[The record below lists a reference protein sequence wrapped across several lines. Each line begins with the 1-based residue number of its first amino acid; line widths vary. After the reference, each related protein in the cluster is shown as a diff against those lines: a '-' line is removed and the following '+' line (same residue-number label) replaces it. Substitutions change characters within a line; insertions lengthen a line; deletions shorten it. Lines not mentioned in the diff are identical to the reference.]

1 MSAIAMKFTLAF
13 LCALGAASAADPF
26 AITHQFANRNAH
38 SLIGLPM
45 GSHKTLVEKDGSLR
59 WSQWSLKR
67 KPLDSPFGFSG
78 QMDGALDMKSFQ
90 IDGDRE
96 TPLPP
101 GPQSLHEGRY
111 PFVVTQL
118 TAGDLALEELAF
130 AAEAGMQG
138 LDVVRLQAANRSGRS
153 LMLETRLSG
162 KHYNLPGHARQNTL
176 VTRDGYEIVLVQ
188 PSTTACV
195 PKTGGL
201 TLACRWTVPAN
212 STQTLWLMVPY
223 DLGAA
228 NQSAINGETGDTLL
242 ARAQGSWQAIWAKGP
257 QIHLPEKTLEDF
269 FYSSFAYVLILTE
282 YDAAGDFWILDGPG
296 GYRQFW
302 GRGEYFQ
309 ARALHLL
316 GRSDLARESLEHA
329 FHIQMDD
336 GEWDGP
342 PISGWPSW
350 DNIGG
355 NAAGAWEYYSFTR
368 DRAWLARAYPHL
380 LAAARWVGYHR
391 EESDLESDVESID
404 PPAGAKPTR
413 RAIPWSC
420 KAETAPKL
428 QPGEKPYWSGLLPWS
443 YGDSGIPE
451 GHAFPHNF
459 FALYA
464 VECARKAAVELGNQE
479 DARWL
484 RSEYDSYHDA
494 IFASIQRALKLEQGT
509 PASLP
514 AMPVS
519 PEAAWSQS
527 FVAVYPT
534 DLFKPDDPL
543 ITGLLTRV
551 ERSMRQGLPT
561 NMAWLGFGGVWPG
574 NSMNV
579 AEVYLRRG
587 DVAKAANLLVATL
600 NHSYFTN
607 VWREEIRVDKT
618 VPTTCPNS
626 TNNRNL
632 DNQMGTGD
640 MPEAWANANLVNLV
654 RDMLLLERDGALDIL
669 AGIPADWIGVGD
681 EISVRNAPTL
691 LGGPASYRLS
701 YPAAGKM
708 VLELDAPIDP
718 VDVIARF
725 PLPDGRT
732 IRSIAINGLTSRR
745 PASSTVKLEKVH
757 ARTHVEIQF

>member
-1 MSAIAMKFTLAF
+1 MSANVMKLTLAF
-13 LCALGAASAADPF
+13 LCALRAALAADPF
-26 AITHQFANRNAH
+26 TITHQFANRNAH

-78 QMDGALDMKSFQ
+78 QMDGALAIENFR

-96 TPLPP
+96 TPLQA
-101 GPQSLHEGRY
+101 GPQSLYQGRY
-111 PFVVTQL
+111 PFVETQL

-130 AAEAGMQG
+130 AAEAGSQG
-138 LDVVRLQAANRSGRS
+138 LDAVRLRVTNQSGRA
-153 LMLETRLSG
+153 LALETRLSG
-162 KHYNLPGHARQNTL
+162 KHYNLPGHARQSTL
-176 VTRDGYEIVLVQ
+176 VTRDGFEIVLVQ
-188 PSTTACV
+188 PAAAACV
-195 PKTGGL
+195 PKINGL

-212 STQTLWLMVPY
+212 STQTLWLKVPY
-223 DLGAA
+223 DLPSA
-228 NQSAINGETGDTLL
+228 NEPAIDSETGEALL
-242 ARAQGSWQAIWAKGP
+242 ARARDSWQAIWAKGP
-257 QIHLPEKTLEDF
+257 QIHLPLKALENF
-269 FYSSFAYVLILTE
+269 FYSTIAYVLILTE

-316 GRSDLARESLEHA
+316 GRSDLARASLEHA

-355 NAAGAWEYYSFTR
+355 NAAGAWEYYRFTR
-368 DRAWLARAYPHL
+368 DRTWLEHAYPHL
-380 LAAARWVGYHR
+380 LAAARWIGYHR
-391 EESDLESDVESID
+391 EESDLEGAGV
-404 PPAGAKPTR
+404 PAGAKPVR

-420 KAETAPKL
+420 KAETEPKL

-464 VECARKAAVELGNQE
+464 VECARKAAVELGKQE
-479 DARWL
+479 DAAWL
-484 RSEYDSYHDA
+484 RSEYDSYRDA
-494 IFASIQRALKLEQGT
+494 IMASLQRSLKLEQGT
-509 PASLP
+509 PAYLP
-514 AMPVS
+514 AMPVA

-527 FVAVYPT
+527 FVSVYPT
-534 DLFKPDDPL
+534 ELFKPDDPL
-543 ITGLLTRV
+543 ITGLLTRI

-579 AEVYLRRG
+579 AEVYLRRSE
-587 DVAKAANLLVATL
+587 VAKAAAMLVATL
-600 NHSYFTN
+600 NHSYSTN

-618 VPTTCPNS
+618 VPTACPNS

-654 RDMLLLERDGALDIL
+654 RDMLLLERDGALDVL

-681 EISVRNAPTL
+681 EISVRDAPTL

-708 VLELDAPIDP
+708 VLELDAPKEP
-718 VDVIARF
+718 VDVIVRF
-725 PLPDGRT
+725 PIPEARTIHALLIDGRT
-732 IRSIAINGLTSRR
+732 NAGPTGPI
-745 PASSTVKLEKVH
+745 VKLEKVR
-757 ARTHVEIQF
+757 APTRVEIQF

>member
-1 MSAIAMKFTLAF
+1 MRFTLVF
-13 LCALGAASAADPF
+13 LCAMAAALAADPF
-26 AITHQFANRNAH
+26 TITHQFANRNAH

-45 GSHKTLVEKDGSLR
+45 GSHKTLVEMDGSLR

-67 KPLDSPFGFSG
+67 RPPDSPFGFSG
-78 QMDGALDMKSFQ
+78 QMDGALGIETFR
-90 IDGDRE
+90 IDTDRE
-96 TPLPP
+96 TPFQP
-101 GPQSLHEGRY
+101 GPQRLYKGRY
-111 PFVVTQL
+111 PFVETQL
-118 TAGDLALEELAF
+118 TAGDLTLEELTF
-130 AAEAGMQG
+130 AVEARTQG
-138 LDVVRLQAANRSGRS
+138 LDVVRLQVTNRSGRA
-153 LMLETRLSG
+153 LAVETRLSG
-162 KHYNLPGHARQNTL
+162 KHYNLPGHARENRL
-176 VTRDGYEIVLVQ
+176 ITRDGFEIVLVQ
-188 PSTTACV
+188 PAAAACV
-195 PKTGGL
+195 PKSNGL
-201 TLACRWTVPAN
+201 TLACRWTVRAN
-212 STQTLWLMVPY
+212 STQTLWLKVPY
-223 DLGAA
+223 DLPAA
-228 NQSAINGETGDTLL
+228 SESAIDGETGESLL
-242 ARAQGSWQAIWAKGP
+242 AHAQDLWQAIWAKGP
-257 QIHLPEKTLEDF
+257 QIHLPQKALEDF

-380 LAAARWVGYHR
+380 LAAARWIGYHR
-391 EESDLESDVESID
+391 EESDIGSAIESDV
-404 PPAGAKPTR
+404 PAGAKPTR

-428 QPGEKPYWSGLLPWS
+428 QPGEKSYWSGLLPWS

-464 VECARKAAVELGNQE
+464 LECARKAAVELGKTE
-479 DARWL
+479 DAAWL
-484 RSEYDSYHDA
+484 RSEYDSYRSA
-494 IFASIQRALKLEQGT
+494 IFSSIDRALKLEQGA
-509 PASLP
+509 PAYLP
-514 AMPVS
+514 SMPVS

-534 DLFKPDDPL
+534 KLFKPDDPL
-543 ITGLLTRV
+543 LTGLLTRI

-574 NSMNV
+574 NSLNV

-587 DVAKAANLLVATL
+587 DVAKAAAMLVATL
-600 NHSYFTN
+600 NHSYSTN

-618 VPTTCPNS
+618 IPTACPNS

-654 RDMLLLERDGALDIL
+654 RDMLLLEQDGALGIL
-669 AGIPADWIGVGD
+669 GGIPADWIGVGD
-681 EISVRNAPTL
+681 EISVRDAPTL
-691 LGGPASYRLS
+691 LGGPVSYRLS
-701 YPAAGKM
+701 YPATGKM
-708 VLELDAPIDP
+708 VLELDAPKEA
-718 VDVIARF
+718 VDVIVRF
-725 PLPDGRT
+725 PLPGTRAIRSLQIDGRT
-732 IRSIAINGLTSRR
+732 DAR
-745 PASSTVKLEKVH
+745 PAGSVVKLQKVH
-757 ARTHVEIQF
+757 AATRVEIQF